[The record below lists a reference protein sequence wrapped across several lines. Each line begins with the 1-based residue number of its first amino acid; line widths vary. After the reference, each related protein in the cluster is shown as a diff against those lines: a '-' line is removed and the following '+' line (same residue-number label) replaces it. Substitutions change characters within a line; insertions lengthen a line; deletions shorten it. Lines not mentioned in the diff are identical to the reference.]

1 MAIII
6 CCSFQ
11 TWCYDK
17 KSVIL
22 QAMTTL
28 KDIAKCKK
36 TASTNNIPSIAT
48 IYNPPPAETNSKFF
62 EKKSLLI
69 GAGHMTLFALSAL
82 GFLLPANTV
91 KRVARQNAD
100 LLNSGLGRICV
111 FLSQLSLRL
120 FYLNV
125 FPAIIILSHSK
136 MKRTLWRVF
145 KNVFISL
152 QRRQNS

>member
-48 IYNPPPAETNSKFF
+48 IYNLQASEINSNFF

-69 GAGHMTLFALSAL
+69 SAGQTTLFALL
-82 GFLLPANTV
+82 TIGFLLPYYIV
-91 KRVARQNAD
+91 RRVAKQNV
-100 LLNSGLGRICV
+100 LL
-111 FLSQLSLRL
+111 
-120 FYLNV
+120 
-125 FPAIIILSHSK
+125 
-136 MKRTLWRVF
+136 
-145 KNVFISL
+145 
-152 QRRQNS
+152 

>member
-22 QAMTTL
+22 QAMKTL

-36 TASTNNIPSIAT
+36 TASTNNIPSMAT
-48 IYNPPPAETNSKFF
+48 IYNLPASETNSKFF

-69 GAGHMTLFALSAL
+69 GAGQITLFALLTIA
-82 GFLLPANTV
+82 FLLPYYIV
-91 KRVARQNAD
+91 RRVAKQNVL
-100 LLNSGLGRICV
+100 LLNSGTGRIWV
-111 FLSQLSLRL
+111 FLSQISLRF
-120 FYLNV
+120 FYLNF
-125 FPAIIILSHSK
+125 FPAMVILSNSK
-136 MKRTLWRVF
+136 MKRTIWRAI
-145 KNVFISL
+145 KNVIDNF
-152 QRRQNS
+152 